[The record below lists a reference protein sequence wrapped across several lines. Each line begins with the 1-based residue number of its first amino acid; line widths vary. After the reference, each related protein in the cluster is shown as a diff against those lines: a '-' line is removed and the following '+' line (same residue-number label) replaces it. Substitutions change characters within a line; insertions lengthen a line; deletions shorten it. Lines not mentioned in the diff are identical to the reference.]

1 MKKTKNKKK
10 LIDVF
15 PDWSTGGGIFSI
27 LQDYTVPWQDSDF
40 ALALDIDYYGN
51 ISGEKYVSPLI
62 DKIMSGDTL
71 TTAEKEL
78 LAVTILALFGVNW
91 AKEWETLEAEY
102 NPIENYRMTETMTDD
117 ETVIDYGHTVAHSGT
132 ETTTPD
138 LTQNRDSTFH
148 GFNSTDGVPLSGE
161 TATATGT
168 NELELDTADTES
180 GQDTHTRNYELTRS
194 GNIGVTTSQQMLES
208 ERALWVWNYFLD
220 VVFPDLDRILALEIY

>member
-1 MKKTKNKKK
+1 M
-10 LIDVF
+10 
-15 PDWSTGGGIFSI
+15 
-27 LQDYTVPWQDSDF
+27 LQDYTVPWQDSDI

-51 ISGEKYVSPLI
+51 SSGEKYVSPLI
-62 DKIMSGDTL
+62 NKIMSGDTL

-78 LAVTILALFGVNW
+78 LAVTILALCGVNW

-117 ETVIDYGHTVAHSGT
+117 ETVIDYGHTVEHSGT

-168 NELELDTADTES
+168 NELELDTADAES
-180 GQDTHTRNYELTRS
+180 GRDTHTRNYELTRS